1 MKICPRCRHDNDD
14 AAENCHECGAE
25 LGIWEKSDLISFSD
39 QKSKGTSSKRN
50 FSFEES
56 ENKDSTNGSK
66 GPGFFI
72 LATICAVPFILIMVF
87 IGVAKCFGK
96 GDSPL
101 MASVFF
107 LPVLLIATL
116 CEIILIPLA
125 LIKGHDKYHPFLLVY
140 VVVIVL
146 YWVSLKSIG
155 PW

>member
-25 LGIWEKSDLISFSD
+25 LGIWKKSDLISFSD

-72 LATICAVPFILIMVF
+72 LATIGAVPFILVLAFM
-87 IGVAKCFGK
+87 GVAKIAGK
-96 GDSPL
+96 EVV
-101 MASVFF
+101 MVCAMF
-107 LPVLLIATL
+107 LPLIFVATVF
-116 CEIILIPLA
+116 EIIFVPLA
-125 LIKGHDKYHPFLLVY
+125 LIKGHNDYKPCLL
-140 VVVIVL
+140 L
-146 YWVSLKSIG
+146 YIIAIFIYWITLLSKG

>member
-1 MKICPRCRHDNDD
+1 MKICPRCRRDNDD

-25 LGIWEKSDLISFSD
+25 LGISFLD
-39 QKSKGTSSKRN
+39 QKIKGTPRD
-50 FSFEES
+50 FSFEEAD
-56 ENKDSTNGSK
+56 NKNSTNASK

-87 IGVAKCFGK
+87 IGAAKYSGK
-96 GDSPL
+96 GDAPL
-101 MASVFF
+101 MVSAFF
-107 LPVLLIATL
+107 LPVLLIATI

-140 VVVIVL
+140 VIAIVL
-146 YWVSLKSIG
+146 YWVSLISIG